1 MAKKLATPPTELLRL
16 LAINAY
22 TSYRNT
28 LVGSP
33 APRVAELYREL
44 SAPQVGDLV
53 LEVST
58 APFIR
63 DVRKAEKFKESLAEG
78 AYLGYLVSI
87 TNEPVCQVHECE
99 EPWDEAFQGG
109 PEPLEKVWTLRT
121 LLTGRL
127 HRWHNARFIKVLDE
141 YKF

>member
-33 APRVAELYREL
+33 APR
-44 SAPQVGDLV
+44 G
-53 LEVST
+53 
-58 APFIR
+58 
-63 DVRKAEKFKESLAEG
+63 G
-78 AYLGYLVSI
+78 A
-87 TNEPVCQVHECE
+87 
-99 EPWDEAFQGG
+99 